1 MREDHAI
8 FRVKVVYDFHVEVA
22 ALRSIYCFLHARKF
36 VGGGLNENDLRTQE
50 RLFKPVG
57 SRHCNGAGREEEEFV
72 HGLQDRRVRV
82 ERKNA
87 LVLGLV
93 ESQKLGVAV
102 SPCSCLRF
110 Y

>member
-1 MREDHAI
+1 
-8 FRVKVVYDFHVEVA
+8 
-22 ALRSIYCFLHARKF
+22 
-36 VGGGLNENDLRTQE
+36 
-50 RLFKPVG
+50 
-57 SRHCNGAGREEEEFV
+57 
-72 HGLQDRRVRV
+72 LQDRRVRV